1 MRPLYGEIA
10 LVLGDD
16 DALRVYSY
24 VAENAKA
31 VGEYRRRAEQALAPT
46 IEVDDLLAMAD
57 VARQALD
64 LLRAL
69 RLYELALPRLDD
81 DAHTAAIIANIGL
94 VQREVERFEEALA
107 SLQRALAIKERVYGT
122 EHHEVAS
129 TLSNLG
135 KVQSDLGRF
144 EEALASLQRALA
156 IKERV
161 HGTEH
166 HEVASTLTN
175 LGKVQSDLGR
185 LSDAESSARR
195 ALAIFQTQLP
205 TNHPHT
211 TTARRLLAGLGAAR
225 GEVLLNIT
233 DDDGPAGTDA
243 SGGIPNRPTPPP
255 RHPRN
260 ISMTSNTVP
269 RHSAG
274 AGRAGS

>member
-129 TLSNLG
+129 TL
-135 KVQSDLGRF
+135 
-144 EEALASLQRALA
+144 
-156 IKERV
+156 
-161 HGTEH
+161 
-166 HEVASTLTN
+166 TN